1 MVWKIFPLRLMLFI
15 ALFVGGLHANAQHF
29 VTGIVVD
36 SATFNGLSSVNVQI
50 KNGSR
55 GTVSDSKGNFTI
67 EADRTDTLIFSLVGY
82 QTLELPLEGYE
93 EGIVRLTEKYT
104 MLEAVTIDE
113 FRVEDLYEGLFE
125 EQNARRQQKI
135 PFYFSKA
142 KKEKIKLQGLRE
154 ENLLVQTY
162 VDVVVNSPDLK
173 MRLMKKHGLTED
185 EYYNILTAFNERHYR
200 VMYHL
205 TRAELIS
212 LLNTFYQGEA
222 PTR

>member
-1 MVWKIFPLRLMLFI
+1 MV
-15 ALFVGGLHANAQHF
+15 ALLSVAWQAHGQQF

-36 SATFNGLSSVNVQI
+36 SATFSALPSVNVQI

-67 EADRTDTLIFSLVGY
+67 DADRSDTLVFSLVGY

-93 EGIVRLTEKYT
+93 EGIVRLSEKYT

-113 FRVEDLYEGLFE
+113 LRAEDFYEGLFE
-125 EQNARRQQKI
+125 EQNARRKQNI

-142 KKEKIKLQGLRE
+142 KKEKIKLHGLRE

-162 VDVVVNSPDLK
+162 VDVVVKDPDLK
-173 MRLMKKHGLTED
+173 MRLMKKYGLTEN
-185 EYYNILTAFNERHYR
+185 EYYNILTAFNERHHL

-205 TRAELIS
+205 TRSELIS
-212 LLNTFYQGEA
+212 LLNTFYESEA
-222 PTR
+222 STR